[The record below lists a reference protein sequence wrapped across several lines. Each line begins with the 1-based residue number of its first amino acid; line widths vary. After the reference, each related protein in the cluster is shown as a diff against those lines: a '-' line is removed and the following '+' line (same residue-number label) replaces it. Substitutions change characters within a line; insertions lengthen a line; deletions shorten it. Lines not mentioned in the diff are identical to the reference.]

1 MNKTR
6 RDWSSVYKCY
16 KDKRDSLTAFYSLA
30 SAIIFV
36 AVSFYCTV
44 YYIGIKYPSTETLDQ
59 RDISDTTPTRAIVST
74 SSAPAPGSSS
84 SSNPST
90 RPQKPNKKTKRMSIN
105 DDDSDDDDILSGHFS
120 NNPVNQNLITLDRN

>member
-6 RDWSSVYKCY
+6 RDWSSLFKCY

-36 AVSFYCTV
+36 AISFYCTV

-59 RDISDTTPTRAIVST
+59 RDISISHPSRAQANT
-74 SSAPAPGSSS
+74 SSAPNPGPSSS
-84 SSNPST
+84 SRSTSQPS
-90 RPQKPNKKTKRMSIN
+90 KPGKKEIKMSIN
-105 DDDSDDDDILSGHFS
+105 AGDSDDDNILSTSNS
-120 NNPVNQNLITLDRN
+120 NNPVSQNLIALDTN